1 MGDSG
6 SAGFHC
12 TVGLMR
18 EGEPQEEAQ
27 NQPSGAVL
35 PLSRRARAEQLAQ
48 NQAQVERADMNQLP
62 LQNVLPSSQV
72 AAPHAARFIA
82 MREAAFHQLA
92 APPEQAASH
101 PPPVLIDRLLF
112 LGLAL
117 PVAPPL
123 LPLLR
128 NVTAHLVTLHA
139 LDHCAAVVA
148 LVGQKPR
155 DRRNVT
161 LREEP
166 HGNDHTQRVRRR
178 MQLHP
183 AAHPWLTFAGALTP

>member
-35 PLSRRARAEQLAQ
+35 PLSRRAHAEQLAQ

-92 APPEQAASH
+92 APPEQALAVAASH

-123 LPLLR
+123 LPLLECNCALGNSSRAGPLRRCGSPCRTETQGQTKR
-128 NVTAHLVTLHA
+128 NPTRR
-139 LDHCAAVVA
+139 AAR
-148 LVGQKPR
+148 Q
-155 DRRNVT
+155 
-161 LREEP
+161 
-166 HGNDHTQRVRRR
+166 
-178 MQLHP
+178 
-183 AAHPWLTFAGALTP
+183 